1 MRPEYYA
8 DLYRRFAEYLRNY
21 GGNKLIKVACGN
33 YGDKKNCFYTDTVMR
48 IAASKM
54 QGLSIH
60 YYCGSGKGRKLTTQ
74 FDMED
79 WFLQMQRALR
89 LEEIIKNNIAAMDKY
104 DPEKKVG
111 LLVDEWGTWHKTEP
125 GTHPRFLYMQST
137 LHDALVAGLSL
148 NIFNNYCN
156 RVKMANIAQTVNV
169 LQSMV
174 LTEGEKMLLTP
185 TYYVFK
191 MYTVHHDST
200 LLPTELNCSDYTF
213 GDAKIP
219 SVNVSASKDNRG
231 KIHITLCNLD
241 PENPVMLNC
250 ELKGCNTKKVTGQI
264 LTDDDINAHN
274 TFEKPDAIKAQSY
287 KNASIKGNILTV
299 ALPAKSV
306 VALEI
311 E

>member
-1 MRPEYYA
+1 
-8 DLYRRFAEYLRNY
+8 
-21 GGNKLIKVACGN
+21 
-33 YGDKKNCFYTDTVMR
+33 
-48 IAASKM
+48 
-54 QGLSIH
+54 
-60 YYCGSGKGRKLTTQ
+60 
-74 FDMED
+74 MED
-79 WFLQMQRALR
+79 WFLQMKRALR
-89 LEEIIKNNIAAMDKY
+89 LEEVIQNNIAVMDKY

-137 LHDALVAGLSL
+137 LHDAIVAGLSL
-148 NIFNNYCN
+148 NIFNNYCD
-156 RVKMANIAQTVNV
+156 RVKMGNIAQTVNV
-169 LQSMV
+169 LQAMV

-185 TYYVFK
+185 TYHVFK
-191 MYTVHHDST
+191 MYTVHHDAT

-219 SVNVSASKDNRG
+219 SVNVSASKDSRG

-241 PENPVMLNC
+241 PENPAMLNC
-250 ELKGCNTKKVTGQI
+250 ELKGCNATKVTGQI
-264 LTDDDINAHN
+264 LTHEDINAHN
-274 TFEKPDAIKAQSY
+274 TFEKTEVIKAQSY
-287 KNASIKGNILTV
+287 KNASIKGKILKV